1 MQLTKTESL
10 RQAQQLLDQGRVSS
24 AIRIYQQIV
33 DEDPSDLNVISVLGD
48 LFVKAGRRSDAVDH
62 FLRIAGN
69 YLKGGSSKSAAYM
82 LNKAIKLAPENP
94 RVLMSLGELHL
105 HDKEPAKAHDAFIE
119 AAAAYWHESNVAAA
133 VGMNQRALE
142 MMPDS
147 RQAKA
152 ALEFIRREMEP
163 PPPPEPKKREIPVNL
178 PAIMISIPDGSDD
191 VVAPIAPP
199 VTQQVTP
206 QVTPVLAPVLTQ
218 PQTDVV
224 SEFEDS
230 PVQREFVP
238 GRDEDSIVRQ
248 IAVAEFLVGC
258 GQVDRAI
265 CLLRDSLIDQPDHI
279 PTREKIKDIYLR
291 SEMSDKA
298 SEECVNIA
306 AIYLARGETSRGVD
320 YIARARLLSN
330 SGDPDSAAPSP
341 PPGKVND
348 AEGIQETGS
357 ESRSENG
364 EPVQV
369 M

>member
-33 DEDPSDLNVISVLGD
+33 DEDPSDLNVISMLGD
-48 LFVKAGRRSDAVDH
+48 LYVKANRTSDAVDH
-62 FLRIAGN
+62 FLRIAGK
-69 YLKGGSSKSAAYM
+69 YLKGGSAKSAAYM

-94 RVLMSLGELHL
+94 RVQVSLGELHL
-105 HDKEPAKAHDAFIE
+105 HDKDIGKAHDAFIE
-119 AAAAYWHESNVAAA
+119 AAAAYWHENNVAAA
-133 VGMNQRALE
+133 IGTNQRALE
-142 MMPDS
+142 IMPES
-147 RQAKA
+147 RQARA
-152 ALEFIRREMEP
+152 ALEFIKHEMEP
-163 PPPPEPKKREIPVNL
+163 PPPPEPKKREIAVVDL
-178 PAIMISIPDGSDD
+178 PAILISIPDGSDD
-191 VVAPIAPP
+191 VCAPVPP
-199 VTQQVTP
+199 PVTP
-206 QVTPVLAPVLTQ
+206 QVTTVLAPVVSQ
-218 PQTDVV
+218 PQSDFA
-224 SEFEDS
+224 SDFDDS

-258 GQVDRAI
+258 GQVDKAI
-265 CLLRDSLIDQPDHI
+265 SLLRGSLIDQPDHI

-291 SEMSDKA
+291 SEMTDKA
-298 SEECVNIA
+298 GEECVNIA

-320 YIARARLLSN
+320 YIARARLLSS
-330 SGDPDSAAPSP
+330 SGEQSSP
-341 PPGKVND
+341 LQTTQSGRVNN

-357 ESRSENG
+357 ESRTENE